1 MTTRARILT
10 LALLGVLAASTAWV
24 TAAGAAD
31 PIKVKVGVT
40 VPTLGNPSYALY
52 YNGIVEGFYKDEGLD
67 VTIVPGGAGIS
78 PVQAVASGLTD
89 FQDVSTGTIMIA
101 RANNNVPIKGI
112 YQWHQGTNV
121 LNGEWIRSGYRLVV
135 LESSPIKTA
144 KELKGKT
151 IGVFSLDNYIYFD
164 LLYTLKQ
171 AGLTKEDVNIVPTQM
186 GGIAAM
192 ERGQIDALGSW
203 GAQLYS
209 AEYRGAKFRLLAG
222 PRKNY
227 FFFLATAVTEKML
240 RERPEVVRAYCRAM
254 QKVTAWTLDRK
265 NWPKTF
271 ENMKQFIPEQV
282 KDLKFAQGYFDLSL
296 DWDDENTRKNG
307 AYGWMRPWEEL
318 QATHDWY
325 QEIGLLKRP
334 IDLREAF
341 SNECLK

>member
-1 MTTRARILT
+1 MNTRVG
-10 LALLGVLAASTAWV
+10 LLVLAV
-24 TAAGAAD
+24 LGLVAGAPAPSAAKD
-31 PIKVKVGVT
+31 PVKVKVGVT
-40 VPTLGNPSYALY
+40 VPTMGNPSYALY
-52 YNGIVEGFYKDEGLD
+52 YNGIVEGFYKEEGLD

-78 PVQAVASGLTD
+78 PVQALASGLTD

-101 RANNNVPIKGI
+101 RANNNVPIKGV

-121 LNGEWIRSGYRLVV
+121 LNGEWIRSGYRLAV
-135 LESSPIKTA
+135 LEGSPIQTA
-144 KELKGKT
+144 KDLKGKT

-171 AGLTKEDVNIVPTQM
+171 AGLTKDDVKIVPTQM
-186 GGIAAM
+186 GGIAALD
-192 ERGQIDALGSW
+192 RGQIDALGSW
-203 GAQLYS
+203 GAQLYA

-222 PRKNY
+222 PRKSY
-227 FFFLATAVTEKML
+227 YDGLTTAVTEKML

-254 QKVTAWTLDRK
+254 QKVTTWTLDRK

-271 ENMKQFIPEQV
+271 ENMKPFIPEQV

-296 DWDDENTRKNG
+296 DWEDDNTRKNG

-325 QEIGLLKRP
+325 LEIGLLKRS

>member
-1 MTTRARILT
+1 MRLRAAL
-10 LALLGVLAASTAWV
+10 LALASLGLVAGTPAPAAAK
-24 TAAGAAD
+24 D

-40 VPTLGNPSYALY
+40 VPTMGNPSYALY
-52 YNGIVEGFYKDEGLD
+52 YNGIVEGFYKEEGLE

-78 PVQAVASGLTD
+78 PVQALASGLTD

-101 RANNNVPIKGI
+101 RGNNNVPIKGV

-121 LNGEWIRSGYRLVV
+121 VTGEWIRSGYRLVV
-135 LESSPIKTA
+135 PEGSPIQTA
-144 KELKGKT
+144 KDLKGKT

-171 AGLTKEDVNIVPTQM
+171 AGLTKDDVKIVPTQM
-186 GGIAAM
+186 GGVAAL

-203 GAQLYS
+203 GAQVYS
-209 AEYRGAKFRLLAG
+209 AEYRGAKFRVLAG
-222 PRKNY
+222 PRKGY
-227 FFFLATAVTEKML
+227 YDGLTTAVTEKML
-240 RERPEVVRAYCRAM
+240 KERHDVVRAYCRAM

-282 KDLKFAQGYFDLSL
+282 KDLKFAQGYYELSL
-296 DWDDENTRKNG
+296 DWEDDNTRKNG
-307 AYGWMRPWEEL
+307 AYGWMRPAEEL

-325 QEIGLLKRP
+325 LEIGLLKRP